1 MKKTLLMIT
10 LVMLTIAAS
19 AQSKK
24 VALHHAGTTTLFLGN
39 SAFNQAVT
47 AALPGDTI
55 YIPGGFW
62 DPASIDKR
70 LTIFGAG
77 HSPDSTQA
85 TGITHITSGFGIF
98 PGADSTLI
106 QGIEVNGDINFSNGL
121 VSYVT
126 INRCAFNST
135 TLYNQ
140 TSHITFS
147 ENLIRS
153 IINANNAS
161 DFLNIKNNYIGGY
174 ISNIIQ
180 GALIEN
186 NLFNY
191 QWPGQWY
198 TPYNLNAV
206 NGSLIRNNIFME
218 PSPSG
223 INNGNSNNLFQNNIF
238 TMSPAY
244 GTNTATG
251 NYENIPA
258 ANLFVNYTGI
268 NAFYY
273 TDDYHLQTPGAY
285 LGTDATQ
292 VGLYGGLNPFKIASV
307 PANPHIRT
315 NNTAQTTDVNGNLNV
330 NISVGA
336 QDH

>member
-1 MKKTLLMIT
+1 MKKNFLCILAIF
-10 LVMLTIAAS
+10 LANFAV

-24 VALHHAGTTTLFLGN
+24 VALHHAGTTTIFLGN
-39 SAFNQAVT
+39 NALVQSVAAAVD
-47 AALPGDTI
+47 GDTI
-55 YIPGGFW
+55 YIPGGYW
-62 DPASIDKR
+62 DPANIDKR

-77 HSPDSTQA
+77 HYPDSTQA
-85 TGITHITSGFGIF
+85 TGITHLTGGFGIF
-98 PGADSTLI
+98 PGADSAFL
-106 QGIEVNGDINFSNGL
+106 QGLEINGDINFSGGL

-135 TLYNQ
+135 TLGSQ
-140 TSHITFS
+140 TDHITYS

-153 IINANNAS
+153 VVNANNAS
-161 DFLNIKNNYIGGY
+161 DFLSIKNNYIGGY
-174 ISNIIQ
+174 ISNIVQ

-191 QWPGQWY
+191 QWQGVWY
-198 TPYNLNAV
+198 TPYILNAV

-223 INNGNSNNLFQNNIF
+223 INNGNSNNLFQNNLF
-238 TMSPAY
+238 TMSPNY

-251 NYENIPA
+251 NYENISA
-258 ANLFVNYTGI
+258 ANLFVNYTAI

-273 TDDYHLQTPGAY
+273 TDDYHLQTPAAY
-285 LGTDATQ
+285 IGTDATQ
-292 VGLYGGLNPFKIASV
+292 VGIYGGLHPFKMASV
-307 PANPHIRT
+307 PSNPHIRT
-315 NNTAQTTDVNGNLNV
+315 NNTAQTTDLNGNLNV

-336 QDH
+336 QNQ